1 MEKFKLHDSVT
12 VDKENYGLLFNSD
25 ALYEVLRD
33 GHRGVIVEIDK
44 IHQLYGAYF
53 KYLED
58 DVVYYFSEDELLP
71 FKDENINLKAA
82 MFIAQNSIYGA
93 FGDTYV
99 SCQETDPKKIQ
110 NAIKDF
116 MEGNGLEDK
125 VVHVRRKLDGNVE
138 QRLSEIL
145 EDFHN
150 YLKCHK

>member
-1 MEKFKLHDSVT
+1 MEKFKLHDNVI
-12 VDKENYGLLFNSD
+12 VDKENYGLFNVD
-25 ALYEVLRD
+25 ALYEVVQD
-33 GHRGVIVEIDK
+33 GHVGAIVEIDK
-44 IHQLYGAYF
+44 VNMLYGVYF
-53 KYLED
+53 KYLD
-58 DVVYYFSEDELLP
+58 DIVYYFSEDELLP
-71 FKDENINLKAA
+71 FKDENRNLKAA

-99 SCQETDPKKIQ
+99 SCQETDPEKIK
-110 NAIKDF
+110 NKIIDF

-150 YLKCHK
+150 YLECHK